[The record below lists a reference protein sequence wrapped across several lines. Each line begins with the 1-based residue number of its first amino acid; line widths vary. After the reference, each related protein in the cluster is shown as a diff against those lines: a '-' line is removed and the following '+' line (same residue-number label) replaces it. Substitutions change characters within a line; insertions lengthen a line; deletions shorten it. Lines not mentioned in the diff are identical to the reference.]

1 MSLVTYFG
9 MDKQIDNRTLRKRK
23 AKRWTYIVGAVAAF
37 ALGYWLLSQGLTASV
52 KRTDILVGEVREGE
66 IDNTISANGIV
77 EPSSEIVLVSPL
89 SAKVMKVVKENGT
102 RVEQGEAILIL
113 DTEYTQMEFQRLVD
127 ELRLKDNNVVKLK
140 LELEK
145 NIRDIELDDQV
156 KDLQLKKLR
165 ASLSDAQRLKTIG
178 GVTQEEVDQAKQN
191 LEIALLEKK
200 KLENELKY
208 RKESIAS
215 SVQNEQIQ
223 ASIQKKRLDEL
234 GKKLKNAT
242 VHSSEAG
249 VITWLENRIGAQ
261 INEGEPL
268 VRLANLSSYSI
279 DASVSDMHSE
289 KLVLGMTVQVEVSN
303 GIEMG
308 EIIQILPAVENNTI
322 RFKVRL
328 HKADSDKLRPKM
340 KVPVR
345 IVTDTKSHGMYIP
358 NGQGVSG
365 GTSIKVFVLED
376 GQAVARTI
384 ETGLRTSDKIEVIS
398 GLKVGE
404 KVVLSDMSLYKNKSK
419 LKVK

>member
-1 MSLVTYFG
+1 

-23 AKRWTYIVGAVAAF
+23 AKRWTYIVGVAAAL

-52 KRTDILVGEVREGE
+52 KRADILVGEVREGE

-102 RVEQGEAILIL
+102 RVEPGEAILIL

-234 GKKLKNAT
+234 DKKLKNAT
-242 VHSSEAG
+242 VHSTEEG

-279 DASVSDMHSE
+279 DASVSDMHTE
-289 KLVLGMTVQVEVSN
+289 KLVLGMMVQVEVSN

-328 HKADSDKLRPKM
+328 QKADSDKLRPKM

-345 IVTDTKSHGMYIP
+345 IVTDTKSHGIYIP